1 MDRKT
6 YEKQPST
13 CSCINLRRASQALTE
28 VYDKILAPSGL
39 KIGQYLLLRNV
50 KALSPVNVST
60 LALEIRLDRTT
71 IVRNLKSLEEN
82 DFIIDVAT
90 KGTRN
95 RQLKLTDKGLE
106 ILEIATPLWIE
117 AQKFAEKYLGKKDM
131 DTLTGLLSKIE
142 ALVP

>member
-71 IVRNLKSLEEN
+71 IVRNLKPLEKRN
-82 DFIIDVAT
+82 IIIDIST
-90 KGTRN
+90 KGARN
-95 RQLKLTDKGLE
+95 RQLKLTDEGLK
-106 ILEIATPLWIE
+106 ILEIATPYWLESQNFIE
-117 AQKFAEKYLGKKDM
+117 QYLGKEDRNA
-131 DTLTGLLSKIE
+131 LTALLSKIE